1 MNDRD
6 LMENILLL
14 EKGVCD
20 LFMHGAI
27 ESSSS
32 DVQQAF
38 SSSLNSS
45 LNMQSQ
51 IYDKMQSRGWYSADQ
66 ADQSKMDSLRMK
78 YSETNSSSRQHFCR

>member
-6 LMENILLL
+6 LMENLLLL

-27 ESSSS
+27 ESVGS
-32 DVQQAF
+32 DVHQAF

-51 IYDKMQSRGWYSADQ
+51 IYDKMMARGWYTVENANQNQLNSL
-66 ADQSKMDSLRMK
+66 KMK
-78 YSETNSSSRQHFCR
+78 FSSGN

>member
-20 LFMHGAI
+20 LYMHGAI

-32 DVQQAF
+32 DVHQAF
-38 SSSLNSS
+38 SQSLNTA
-45 LNMQSQ
+45 LNIQDQ
-51 IYDKMQSRGWYSADQ
+51 IYSQMQAKGWYQ
-66 ADQSKMDSLRMK
+66 TQQVDQSKINSLKMK
-78 YSETNSSSRQHFCR
+78 FSSNSEQ

>member
-27 ESSSS
+27 ESSSN
-32 DVQQAF
+32 DVQRAF

-51 IYDKMQSRGWYSADQ
+51 IYDKMEARGWYSADN
-66 ADQSKMDSLRMK
+66 ADQNKLNSLKMKFS
-78 YSETNSSSRQHFCR
+78 SNS

>member
-1 MNDRD
+1 MDDRN

-27 ESSSS
+27 ESSSK
-32 DVQQAF
+32 DVHQAF

-51 IYDKMQSRGWYSADQ
+51 IYDKMKNRGWYTTDNAEQ
-66 ADQSKMDSLRMK
+66 QKMDSLRMK
-78 YSETNSSSRQHFCR
+78 YSRSAG

>member
-1 MNDRD
+1 MEDRD
-6 LMENILLL
+6 LMENMLLL

-27 ESSSS
+27 ESSSK
-32 DVQQAF
+32 DVHQAF

-51 IYDKMQSRGWYSADQ
+51 IYDEMKVRGWYKPDKAEEQKLS
-66 ADQSKMDSLRMK
+66 SVRMK
-78 YSETNSSSRQHFCR
+78 FAENN